1 MKKRKEKRSQV
12 FDYRK
17 EEGPGLFFLL
27 PSYPFLPAPRFNYC
41 LLLSSPLYP
50 RYSATRQLEAQVKF
64 PQAFFVVVVVV
75 VVVVVAAPSTLV
87 GHLTRVAKAGRLVLP
102 SPFVG
107 RARVRPPATS
117 PSAPPSPPAAAAAA
131 TVGLVHRR
139 ASELQGRLE
148 QNTFSS
154 MRREI
159 GFFSVLVCVT
169 VFQSLPSELKQHL
182 NIQKSPE

>member
-1 MKKRKEKRSQV
+1 M
-12 FDYRK
+12 
-17 EEGPGLFFLL
+17 
-27 PSYPFLPAPRFNYC
+27 
-41 LLLSSPLYP
+41 
-50 RYSATRQLEAQVKF
+50 KF

-117 PSAPPSPPAAAAAA
+117 PSVPPSPPAAAAAAA

-159 GFFSVLVCVT
+159 GFFSVLVFVT
-169 VFQSLPSELKQHL
+169 VFQSLFSGLKQYL
-182 NIQKSPE
+182 KIPK